1 MRRAAILLILILLCL
16 AWARAVSAQS
26 TAIITV
32 DSGTRLRVTGCL
44 PACGKQLKG
53 ELLWSDS
60 DSLALA
66 GKNYVATMALR
77 DVRRLEVGT
86 PYSFKGKKALMWG
99 AGTALAGIVLGITDE
114 SATAGEVVGVAA
126 VWGFGAAV
134 FAGGGKKALRAG
146 GVGALITAP
155 IMGLLFMAAYEP
167 CSGEWLCYAESEAA
181 LFAWGAVAGA
191 ATGFLIG
198 GAIGAFTGG
207 ENWEE
212 IPWHGVSL
220 SVVPTRDGLALGA
233 SVAF

>member
-1 MRRAAILLILILLCL
+1 MRRAAILPILILLCL
-16 AWARAVSAQS
+16 AWARAGSAQS

-44 PACGKQLKG
+44 PACDTQLEG

-86 PYSFKGKKALMWG
+86 PYRFNGNKALMWG
-99 AGTALAGIVLGITDE
+99 GGTALAGVLLGITDE
-114 SATAGEVVGVAA
+114 SATAGEIVGVAA

-146 GVGALITAP
+146 GVGALVTAP
-155 IMGLLFMAAYEP
+155 IMGVLFVAAYEP
-167 CSGEWLCYAESEAA
+167 CSGGWFGIAESEGA
-181 LFAWGAVAGA
+181 LFAWGALAGA
-191 ATGFLIG
+191 VTGFLVG

-212 IPWHGVSL
+212 IPWNGVSL
-220 SVVPTRDGLALGA
+220 SVVPTRHGLALGA

>member
-1 MRRAAILLILILLCL
+1 MRRAVILLILILLCF
-16 AWARAVSAQS
+16 AWARAGSAQS
-26 TAIITV
+26 TAITV

-44 PACGKQLKG
+44 PACDTQLRG

-86 PYSFKGKKALMWG
+86 PYRFNGQRALMWG
-99 AGTALAGIVLGITDE
+99 GGTALAMGLLGITDE

-126 VWGFGAAV
+126 VWGFAAAV

-146 GVGALITAP
+146 GVGALVTAP
-155 IMGLLFMAAYEP
+155 IMGVLFMAAYEP
-167 CSGEWLCYAESEAA
+167 CSGGWFCLAESEGA

-191 ATGFLIG
+191 ITGFLVG

-212 IPWHGVSL
+212 IPWNGVSL
-220 SVVPTRDGLALGA
+220 SVVPTRNGLALGA

>member
-1 MRRAAILLILILLCL
+1 MRRAVILLMLILICL
-16 AWARAVSAQS
+16 AWPRAGSAQS
-26 TAIITV
+26 TAVVV

-44 PACGKQLKG
+44 PACDTQLEG
-53 ELLWSDS
+53 ELLWSDA

-86 PYSFKGKKALMWG
+86 PYSFNGRKALLWAG
-99 AGTALAGIVLGITDE
+99 GTALAGVILGTTDE
-114 SATAGEVVGVAA
+114 SATAGEIVGVAA

-146 GVGALITAP
+146 GVGALMTAP
-155 IMGLLFMAAYEP
+155 IMGVLFTAAYEP
-167 CSGEWLCYAESEAA
+167 CSGGWFCLAESEGA

-212 IPWHGVSL
+212 IPWTGVSL
-220 SVVPTRDGLALGA
+220 SVVPTRNGLALGA

>member
-1 MRRAAILLILILLCL
+1 MRRAAILLIFILLCL
-16 AWARAVSAQS
+16 ARARAGGAQS
-26 TAIITV
+26 TAITV

-44 PACGKQLKG
+44 PACDTQLKG

-86 PYSFKGKKALMWG
+86 AYRFNGQKALMWG
-99 AGTALAGIVLGITDE
+99 GGTALALGFLGITDE

-134 FAGGGKKALRAG
+134 LAGGGKKARRAG

-155 IMGLLFMAAYEP
+155 IMGVLFMATYEP
-167 CSGEWLCYAESEAA
+167 CSGEWLCFAESEGA
-181 LFAWGAVAGA
+181 LFAWGALAGA
-191 ATGFLIG
+191 ATGFLVG
-198 GAIGAFTGG
+198 GTIGAFTGG

-212 IPWHGVSL
+212 IPWNGVSL
-220 SVVPTRDGLALGA
+220 SVAPTRNGLALGA

>member
-1 MRRAAILLILILLCL
+1 MRRAVILLILILLCL
-16 AWARAVSAQS
+16 AWARAGSAQS
-26 TAIITV
+26 TAITV

-44 PACGKQLKG
+44 PACDTQLRG
-53 ELLWSDS
+53 ELLWLDS

-86 PYSFKGKKALMWG
+86 PYRFNGQKALMWG
-99 AGTALAGIVLGITDE
+99 GGTALAMGLLGITDE

-126 VWGFGAAV
+126 VWGFAAAV

-146 GVGALITAP
+146 GVGALVTAP
-155 IMGLLFMAAYEP
+155 IMGVLFMVAYEP
-167 CSGEWLCYAESEAA
+167 CSGGWFCLAESEGA

-191 ATGFLIG
+191 VTGFLVG

-220 SVVPTRDGLALGA
+220 SVVPTRNGLALGA
-233 SVAF
+233 SVVF

>member
-16 AWARAVSAQS
+16 ARARAGSAQS
-26 TAIITV
+26 TAVTV

-44 PACGKQLKG
+44 PACDTQLKG

-66 GKNYVATMALR
+66 GKTYVATMALR

-86 PYSFKGKKALMWG
+86 PYRFNGQKALMWG
-99 AGTALAGIVLGITDE
+99 GGTALAVGLLGITDE

-155 IMGLLFMAAYEP
+155 IMGVLFVAAYEP
-167 CSGEWLCYAESEAA
+167 CSGEWLCFAESEGA
-181 LFAWGAVAGA
+181 LFAWGAMAGA
-191 ATGFLIG
+191 ATGFLVG

-212 IPWHGVSL
+212 IPWNGVSL
-220 SVVPTRDGLALGA
+220 SAVPTRNGLALGA

>member
-1 MRRAAILLILILLCL
+1 MRRTAILLILILLCL
-16 AWARAVSAQS
+16 AWARAGSAQS
-26 TAIITV
+26 TAVITV

-44 PACGKQLKG
+44 PACDTQLKG

-66 GKNYVATMALR
+66 GENYVATMALR

-86 PYSFKGKKALMWG
+86 PYRFNGNKALMWG
-99 AGTALAGIVLGITDE
+99 GGTALAGVLIGMTEE
-114 SATAGEVVGVAA
+114 SATAGEIVGVAA

-134 FAGGGKKALRAG
+134 FAGGGNKALRAG
-146 GVGALITAP
+146 GVGALVTAP
-155 IMGLLFMAAYEP
+155 IMGALFMVAYEP
-167 CSGEWLCYAESEAA
+167 CSGGWFCYAESEGA
-181 LFAWGAVAGA
+181 LFAWGAMAGA
-191 ATGFLIG
+191 AAGFLVG

-212 IPWHGVSL
+212 IPGSGVSL
-220 SVVPTRDGLALGA
+220 SVVPTRDGLAVGA